1 MFKRETGIDNMSPL
15 KEKES
20 KDTDGKKNGNEN
32 QKPEMDKAEKEKW
45 DQQMKAVEDRLTM
58 LHQQLIDIMLPEEED
73 AAKTFQE
80 KNVAYEQ
87 KRLELQKIEGEK
99 NIARVRWDEAR
110 NKIKAQSKQIKA
122 ARNDLNK
129 IRKKLNLPLL
139 PDPED
144 ANSSYKVFDGLM
156 TKEEQ

>member
-1 MFKRETGIDNMSPL
+1 MSPS
-15 KEKES
+15 KES
-20 KDTDGKKNGNEN
+20 KDADGKKNNGEGA
-32 QKPEMDKAEKEKW
+32 KPEIEKAEKEKW
-45 DQQMKAVEDRLTM
+45 DQQMKAVEDRLSM

-80 KNVAYEQ
+80 KNITFEQ
-87 KRLELQKIEGEK
+87 KRLELQKTEGEK

-110 NKIKAQSKQIKA
+110 NKIKNQSKQIKST
-122 ARNDLNK
+122 RNELNK

-144 ANSSYKVFDGLM
+144 SNSGYKVFDGLM
-156 TKEEQ
+156 NKEDQ